1 MFGSYKYK
9 IKFIKLFILM
19 MIRWNWHTRT
29 GSTSQLK
36 GSTRPPILDSTG
48 KKEGGDPIIITA
60 LEWVVLKWK

>member
-9 IKFIKLFILM
+9 IKFIKPFILM
-19 MIRWNWHTRT
+19 IRWKKHTRT

-36 GSTRPPILDSTG
+36 GSTRPSILDSTG
-48 KKEGGDPIIITA
+48 ILEGEDPIIITA